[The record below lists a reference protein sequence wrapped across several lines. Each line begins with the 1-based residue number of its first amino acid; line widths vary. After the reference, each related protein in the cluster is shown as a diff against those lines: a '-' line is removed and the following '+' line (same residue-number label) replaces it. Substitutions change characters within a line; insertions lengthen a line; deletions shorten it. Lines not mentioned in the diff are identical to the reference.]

1 MVLTWYR
8 RGVRRRKGP
17 GMFHSL
23 VSICAAAAGVV
34 GQPAAGPSELLRPWP
49 VHIVDCGGHPG
60 GKSPLMV
67 VGTLFTGGHC
77 YREDDGN
84 RVHVTPADEI
94 VMPSRCV
101 GNKYSSVMTEY
112 VLGNIRPRPS
122 CNEEETCVF
131 LTSPPL
137 NNGFDFTV
145 DSVTLE
151 GSVWTVRASYWN
163 DDVKHMWGP
172 GPNHEGQMLRLGWLK
187 PGSYTCKLEL
197 TSRMCKQ
204 ADKMPGLYVTESV
217 TAGEVK
223 FEVGKGDPW
232 AFHPWDQEPSKA
244 VLRQTDM
251 KPVRA
256 EPGPAQQMLYYAA
269 KRITLDDKAPRT
281 GGPYG
286 PKDRPATANVFVTPE
301 LDWKKWG
308 QKSKTLWEIPGE
320 PPANGLVVV
329 HVYGGKEQLMGKYDW
344 AEVTSIERQT
354 GPGVADPAP
363 VTIHAKVWTR
373 DYIHGNDKKDDVPGF
388 AVPIVATGGLS
399 AVDMA
404 KGLKVNVVWTTGTD
418 NPRDAVVEIRH

>member
-1 MVLTWYR
+1 
-8 RGVRRRKGP
+8 
-17 GMFHSL
+17 MFHSL
-23 VSICAAAAGVV
+23 VSICAAAAGAI
-34 GQPAAGPSELLRPWP
+34 GQPAAGPSALLRPWP

-67 VGTLFTGGHC
+67 VGSLFTGGHC
-77 YREDDGN
+77 YREDDSN

-101 GNKYSSVMTEY
+101 GNKYSSVMNEY

-197 TSRMCKQ
+197 TSRMCKE
-204 ADKMPGLYVTESV
+204 ADKMPGIYVTESV

-232 AFHPWDQEPSKA
+232 AFHPWDQQPSKA

-251 KPVRA
+251 KPVRT
-256 EPGPAQQMLYYAA
+256 EPEPAHQMLYYAA

-286 PKDRPATANVFVTPE
+286 PKDRPATANVFVTYE

-344 AEVTSIERQT
+344 AEVTSIERHT
-354 GPGVADPAP
+354 GPGVADPAA
-363 VTIHAKVWTR
+363 VTIHANVWTR
-373 DYIHGNDKKDDVPGF
+373 DYIHGNDKKDDLPGF
-388 AVPIVATGGLS
+388 AVPIVTTGGLS
-399 AVDMA
+399 AAEMA